1 MFILIGAT
9 SSLMGKRSFNVKD
22 IVVLWRCVEIYV
34 PIYVPTLLRFIAF
47 LLWFRLNC
55 ASLVEH

>member
-1 MFILIGAT
+1 M
-9 SSLMGKRSFNVKD
+9 MGKRSFNVKD